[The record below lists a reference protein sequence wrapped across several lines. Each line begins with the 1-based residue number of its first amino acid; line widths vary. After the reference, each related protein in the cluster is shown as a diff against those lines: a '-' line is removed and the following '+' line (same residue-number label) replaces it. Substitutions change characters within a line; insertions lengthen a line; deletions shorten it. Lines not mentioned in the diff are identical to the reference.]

1 MDMQSIF
8 PLLLQQR
15 SGSDPRMQPLLK
27 LAGGQQPDVSTV
39 LEMAKERSAPLGL
52 RPLVD
57 LASYAI
63 IGKLAAY
70 FAQGQ

>member
-15 SGSDPRMQPLLK
+15 SGSDPRMQTLLK
-27 LAGGQQPDVSTV
+27 LAGGQQPDLSTV
-39 LEMAKERSAPLGL
+39 LNMAKSSAPLGL
-52 RPLVD
+52 KPLVD

>member
-1 MDMQSIF
+1 MDMQSLF

-15 SGSDPRMQPLLK
+15 AGSDPRKAALLK
-27 LAGGQQPDVSTV
+27 LAEGEKPDLSTV
-39 LEMAKERSAPLGL
+39 LNMARERPAPLGL
-52 RPLVD
+52 SPLVD

-70 FAQGQ
+70 FAQE